1 MLMAEKRLL
10 DITVGRKKKKL
21 LNHFHRCRD
30 KGKPSN
36 WKDMNG
42 TSKKAH

>member
-10 DITVGRKKKKL
+10 DITVGQKKKL
-21 LNHFHRCRD
+21 LNHFHRCRH
-30 KGKPSN
+30 KGKPSK

-42 TSKKAH
+42 TFKKAH